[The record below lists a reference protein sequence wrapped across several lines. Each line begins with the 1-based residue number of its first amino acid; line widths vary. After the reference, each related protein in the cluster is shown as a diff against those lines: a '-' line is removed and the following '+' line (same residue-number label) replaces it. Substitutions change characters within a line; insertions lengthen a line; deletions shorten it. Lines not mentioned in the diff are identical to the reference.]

1 MARPKLEIDEKE
13 IDEIIHLKLQDLN
26 GVKSKLT
33 YNNVWVFNKK
43 IANNK
48 QYVRENGSEYNLYG
62 YQFWASSYKG
72 VDYLGKRRI
81 DEIKSQDSFI
91 LAGKQFTAKM
101 QDLVVLFDKYGSNE
115 KEMCILRDKILRIF
129 EKDRKQI
136 EYLEEELEAAEEK
149 LKNATNRLEKFQNNF
164 LEMFYASQSEYN
176 SLPNVMRLAKS
187 EDEVIN
193 QQLREMFIN
202 RLEDVERNDVK
213 SLSEK
218 RLQQRRQE
226 LEEQGF

>member
-1 MARPKLEIDEKE
+1 M
-13 IDEIIHLKLQDLN
+13 
-26 GVKSKLT
+26 
-33 YNNVWVFNKK
+33 
-43 IANNK
+43 
-48 QYVRENGSEYNLYG
+48 YG
-62 YQFWASSYKG
+62 YQFWASNYKG

-91 LAGKQFTAKM
+91 LAGKQFNAKM
-101 QDLVVLFDKYGSNE
+101 QDLVVLFDKYGTNE
-115 KEMCILRDKILRIF
+115 KEMCILRDKVLRIF

-149 LKNATNRLEKFQNNF
+149 LKNTTYRLERFQDNF
-164 LEMFYASQSEYN
+164 LEIFYASQSEYN

-193 QQLREMFIN
+193 QQLRDMFS
-202 RLEDVERNDVK
+202 ERVDDIERKDVK

-226 LEEQGF
+226 LDEQGF